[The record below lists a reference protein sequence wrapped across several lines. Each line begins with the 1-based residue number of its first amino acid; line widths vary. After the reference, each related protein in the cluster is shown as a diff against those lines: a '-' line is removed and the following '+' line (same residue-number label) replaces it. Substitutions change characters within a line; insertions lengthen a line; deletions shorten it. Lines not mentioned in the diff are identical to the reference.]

1 LFCLSSHALNENWKL
16 RTDSPKPFDRNFVD
30 FCRLYPMGLINSIF
44 RWVILDRLKQ
54 VELFSRAPFEVQE
67 KILINDLVS
76 VSANTEWGRRF
87 DYGNIDSYEDFSRN
101 VPLQDYNSLKPYIE
115 RTMDGEQNLLWPEPI
130 NWFAKSSG
138 TTDDR
143 SKFIPVS
150 KEALL
155 ECHYKAGKDMYA
167 VYYEINPEANLVDGK
182 SLVLGGSHQVH
193 QHNENCFY
201 GDLSAVLMQNLPIW
215 AEIKR
220 VPSLEIALM
229 DKWEEKIERMAQ
241 ATVNQNITNVLGV
254 PTWTVILI
262 RRLFELTG
270 KNNLADIWPNLE
282 LYVHGGVSFGPY
294 RNLFKELIRS
304 DNMHYLETYN
314 ASEGFFGIQDR
325 LNERD
330 LLLML
335 DYGIFYEF
343 IPAEEI
349 EKENKNIVPLEGVET
364 DKNYAVVITTNSG
377 LWRYQLGD
385 TVRFTST
392 SPYRVQVT
400 GRTRH
405 FINAFGEEII
415 VENADKALALA
426 SQKTNAVV
434 SDYTAAPVY
443 FSEGGNGAHEWLI
456 EFDAEPNDFDLF
468 VDTLD
473 DTLKA
478 VNSDYEA
485 KRHKDMAL
493 RRPIVRKLQPGT
505 FYEWMKRRGKLGGQ
519 HKVPRL
525 SNNRQYVED
534 ILEIYSVSTD

>member
-1 LFCLSSHALNENWKL
+1 
-16 RTDSPKPFDRNFVD
+16 
-30 FCRLYPMGLINSIF
+30 MGLVNNIF
-44 RWVILDRLKQ
+44 RWFILDRLKQ
-54 VELFSRAPFEVQE
+54 VGQFTTAPFEVQE
-67 KILINDLVS
+67 KILLGDLVAP
-76 VSANTEWGRRF
+76 SANTEWGKRF
-87 DYGNIDSYEDFSRN
+87 NFRDISSYEDFRRS
-101 VPLQDYNSLKPYIE
+101 VPLQDYGSLKPYIE
-115 RTMDGEQNLLWPEPI
+115 RTMNGEQNLIWPEQI

-150 KEALL
+150 KSALQ

-167 VYYEINPEANLVDGK
+167 MYYDQNPDANLVDGK

-193 QHNENCFY
+193 KHNEHCYY

-241 ATVNQNITNVLGV
+241 ATVNQNVTNVLGV
-254 PTWTVILI
+254 PTWTVLLI
-262 RRLFELTG
+262 RRLFEMTG
-270 KNNLADIWPNLE
+270 KNNLADIWPSLE
-282 LYVHGGVSFGPY
+282 LYIHGGVSFDPY
-294 RNLFKELIRS
+294 RDLFRELIRT
-304 DNMHYLETYN
+304 DKMHYMETYN
-314 ASEGFFGIQDR
+314 ASEGFFGIQDQFG
-325 LNERD
+325 D
-330 LLLML
+330 SDMLLML

-343 IPAEEI
+343 IPAEEM
-349 EKENKNIVPLEGVET
+349 EKEDKTIVPLEGVET
-364 DKNYAVVITTNSG
+364 GRNYAVVITTNSG
-377 LWRYQLGD
+377 LWRYQIGD

-392 SPYRVQVT
+392 RPYRIKVT

-405 FINAFGEEII
+405 FMNAFGEEVI
-415 VENADKALALA
+415 VENADRALALA
-426 SQKTNAVV
+426 SERTGAVV

-443 FSEGGNGAHEWLI
+443 FSESGNGAHEWLI
-456 EFDAEPNDFDLF
+456 EFDAEPEDFDLF
-468 VDTLD
+468 VDVLD
-473 DTLKA
+473 ETLKS

-485 KRHKDMAL
+485 KRYKDMAL
-493 RRPIVRKLQPGT
+493 RKPIVRKLKRGT

-534 ILEIYSVSTD
+534 ILDLSSEAN